1 MLPFPSL
8 KFKSKRS
15 KDKISVGLDIG
26 AHSVKMVI
34 LKSQKDKAE
43 LCGFNIEPAELDA
56 ASLLR
61 KLTEN
66 SNVKSVNISVS
77 GSGTLIR
84 YINFPRMEDAE
95 LKQALKF
102 EAQKHIPFSINEVAI
117 DACILKDNL
126 PDNKMLILLA
136 AVKKEFINQR
146 MKVIEE
152 AGLKLDIID
161 VDSAALVNAFNFNYP
176 EYKTEADHRAIA
188 LLNIGATVSNL
199 TIVEDGVP
207 RLSRDIYIAGNS
219 CTQKLADYL
228 GIEFKVAENFKVN
241 ELKNNPENSGKVIE
255 AIITSIANES
265 RISFDYFESQS
276 ASSVSKIFL
285 SGGGSRLFTLK
296 DTLMGLLGVDVEYW
310 DPLQKLKVPDTL
322 KSQKTELASSQ
333 LAVAVGL
340 ALRK

>member
-1 MLPFPSL
+1 MSLLPSL
-8 KFKSKRS
+8 KFNSQRS
-15 KDKISVGLDIG
+15 KEKFSVGLDIG
-26 AHSVKMVI
+26 AYSIKLAI
-34 LKSQKDKAE
+34 LKSQKDTVE
-43 LCGFNIEPAELDA
+43 LCSFHIEPAELDVVPT
-56 ASLLR
+56 LK

-66 SNVKSVNISVS
+66 NNIKTVNISVS

-84 YINFPRMEDAE
+84 YLSFPKMAESE

-102 EAQKHIPFSINEVAI
+102 EAQKHIPFSINEVDI
-117 DACILKDNL
+117 DACILNDNL

-136 AVKKEFINQR
+136 AVKKEFISQR
-146 MKVIEE
+146 MKIIEE
-152 AGLKLDIID
+152 AGLKLKIID
-161 VDSAALVNAFNFNYP
+161 IDSAALANAFNFNFP
-176 EYKTEADHRAIA
+176 EQKSEAEHRAVA

-228 GIEFKVAENFKVN
+228 GIEFKVAENFKIN

-255 AIITSIANES
+255 AIITSLANEA
-265 RISFDYFESQS
+265 RISFDYFESQG
-276 ASSVSKIFL
+276 AATVSKIYL
-285 SGGGSRLFTLK
+285 SGGGSRLFSLK
-296 DTLMGLLGVDVEYW
+296 DTLAGLLGIDVDYW
-310 DPLQKLKVPDTL
+310 DPLERLSVPETL
-322 KSQKTELASSQ
+322 KGQKNELASSQ

>member
-1 MLPFPSL
+1 MFPFPSL
-8 KFKSKRS
+8 KFKSKRG
-15 KDKISVGLDIG
+15 KDKFSAGLDIG
-26 AHSVKMVI
+26 AHSVKLVI
-34 LKSQKDKAE
+34 LKSQKDTAE

-56 ASLLR
+56 APLLR
-61 KLTEN
+61 KITEN
-66 SNVKSVNISVS
+66 NNIKSVNISVS

-84 YINFPRMEDAE
+84 YINFPRMNDGE

-102 EAQKHIPFSINEVAI
+102 EAQKHIPFSINEVDI

-152 AGLKLDIID
+152 AGLKLNIID
-161 VDSAALVNAFNFNYP
+161 VDSAALVNAFNFNCP
-176 EYKTEADHRAIA
+176 EYKTETDHRAIA

-228 GIEFKVAENFKVN
+228 GIEFKVAENFKIN
-241 ELKNNPENSGKVIE
+241 ELKNNPEDSGKVIE
-255 AIITSIANES
+255 AIITSLANES

-285 SGGGSRLFTLK
+285 SGGGSRLFSLK

-310 DPLQKLKVPDTL
+310 DPMKRLKVPEAL
-322 KSQKTELASSQ
+322 KGQKTELASSQ

>member
-1 MLPFPSL
+1 MFPFPSL
-8 KFKSKRS
+8 KFKSQKS
-15 KDKISVGLDIG
+15 KEKFSAGLDIG
-26 AHSVKMVI
+26 AHSIKLAI
-34 LKSQKDKAE
+34 LKSQKDTVE
-43 LCGFNIEPAELDA
+43 LCGFNIEPAELDVVPV
-56 ASLLR
+56 LK

-66 SNVKSVNISVS
+66 NNIKTVNISVS

-84 YINFPRMEDAE
+84 YINFPKMAEGE

-102 EAQKHIPFSINEVAI
+102 EAQKHIPFSINEVDT
-117 DACILKDNL
+117 DACVLKDNL

-152 AGLKLDIID
+152 AGLKLKIID
-161 VDSAALVNAFNFNYP
+161 VDSLALVNAFNFNFP
-176 EYKTEADHRAIA
+176 EYKTESDHRAVA

-199 TIVEDGVP
+199 TIVEEGVP

-228 GIEFKVAENFKVN
+228 GIEFKVAENFKIN
-241 ELKNNPENSGKVIE
+241 ELKNNPESSAKAIE
-255 AIITSIANES
+255 AIVTSLANES
-265 RISFDYFESQS
+265 RIFFDYFESQS
-276 ASSVSKIFL
+276 ASSVSKIYL
-285 SGGGSRLFTLK
+285 SGGGSRLFSLK

-310 DPLQKLKVPDTL
+310 DPLEKLTVGEAL
-322 KSQKTELASSQ
+322 KGQETELICSQ

-340 ALRK
+340 ALRR

>member
-8 KFKSKRS
+8 KFKGTRS
-15 KDKISVGLDIG
+15 KEKFTAGLDIG
-26 AHSVKMVI
+26 AHSIKLAI
-34 LKSQKDKAE
+34 LKSQKDTME
-43 LCGFNIEPAELDA
+43 LCGFNIEPAELDVA
-56 ASLLR
+56 PILKR
-61 KLTEN
+61 LTEN
-66 SNVKSVNISVS
+66 NNIKSVNISVS

-84 YINFPRMEDAE
+84 YISFPKMAESE

-102 EAQKHIPFSINEVAI
+102 EAQKHIPFAINEVDI

-136 AVKKEFINQR
+136 AVKKEFISQR
-146 MKVIEE
+146 MKIIEE
-152 AGLKLDIID
+152 AGLKLKIID
-161 VDSAALVNAFNFNYP
+161 VDSAALTNAFNFNFP

-188 LLNIGATVSNL
+188 LINIGATVSNL
-199 TIVEDGVP
+199 TIIEDGVP

-228 GIEFKVAENFKVN
+228 GIEFKVAENFKIN
-241 ELKNNPENSGKVIE
+241 ELKNNPENSSKVIE
-255 AIITSIANES
+255 AIITSLANEG
-265 RISFDYFESQS
+265 RISFDYFESQG
-276 ASSVSKIFL
+276 AATVSKIFL
-285 SGGGSRLFTLK
+285 SGGGSRLFSLK

-310 DPLQKLKVPDTL
+310 DPLERLFVPEALKG
-322 KSQKTELASSQ
+322 QKTELACSQ